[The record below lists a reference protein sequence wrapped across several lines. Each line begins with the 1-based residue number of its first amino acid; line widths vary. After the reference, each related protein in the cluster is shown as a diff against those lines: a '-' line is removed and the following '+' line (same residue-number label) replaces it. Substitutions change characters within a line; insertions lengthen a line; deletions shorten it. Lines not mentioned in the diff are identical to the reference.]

1 MFYSHEKR
9 TEKWFAFNHKKK
21 KDPGSYINTLKIY
34 VLLDESVITIYVFGE
49 ANVIVC
55 YVWLIASHLKCD
67 VIGFGCGSCIQL
79 AKLILFSS
87 NLNKM

>member
-34 VLLDESVITIYVFGE
+34 VLLNESVITIYAFGE

-55 YVWLIASHLKCD
+55 YV
-67 VIGFGCGSCIQL
+67 
-79 AKLILFSS
+79 
-87 NLNKM
+87 